1 LKATTHGP
9 AFKTPPGK
17 KKEDKE
23 MTIGKIHTAVKEA
36 MLEELLGFEKM
47 FRVAAIH
54 IVH

>member
-1 LKATTHGP
+1 
-9 AFKTPPGK
+9 
-17 KKEDKE
+17 

-36 MLEELLGFEKM
+36 MLAELLGFEKM